1 MKMMDLRKNM
11 WFVVEWMYCL
21 IVFIKNF
28 IVYVVMVKI
37 LLKWYLIVFDFIIVV
52 KVWDWKLIIRY
63 L

>member
-1 MKMMDLRKNM
+1 MMDLRKNM

-37 LLKWYLIVFDFIIVV
+37 LLKWFLIVFDFIIVV
-52 KVWDWKLIIRY
+52 KVWDWKFIIRY